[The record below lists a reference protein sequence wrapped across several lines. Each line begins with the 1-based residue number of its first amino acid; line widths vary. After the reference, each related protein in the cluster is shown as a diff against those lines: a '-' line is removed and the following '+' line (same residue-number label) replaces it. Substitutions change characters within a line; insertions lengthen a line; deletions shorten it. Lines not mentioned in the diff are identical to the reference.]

1 MSSIA
6 YENLAED
13 SKWVMINEQDY
24 DDIFRSCPTE
34 EEHNDG
40 HTGWFRKFY

>member
-6 YENLAED
+6 YETLTED
-13 SKWVMINEQDY
+13 SKCLKINEQDF

-34 EEHNDG
+34 EEHSNNHKG
-40 HTGWFRKFY
+40 RLKM

>member
-6 YENLAED
+6 YETLTED
-13 SKWVMINEQDY
+13 SKCLKINEQDF

-34 EEHNDG
+34 EEHSNNHKG
-40 HTGWFRKFY
+40 RLKI